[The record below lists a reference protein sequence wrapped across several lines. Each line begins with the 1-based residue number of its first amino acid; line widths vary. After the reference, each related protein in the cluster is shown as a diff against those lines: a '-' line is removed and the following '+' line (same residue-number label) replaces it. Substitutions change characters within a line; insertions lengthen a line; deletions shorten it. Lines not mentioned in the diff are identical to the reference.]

1 MPTIEDLERQILQL
15 RKEMQANGQTLQA
28 LTQKSEKALDTA
40 RHAYKV
46 DHYGIIW
53 VWDTEQQG
61 YRKTQMRVC
70 SPEIPNEAITTEKI
84 ADGAVTTGKIE
95 ERAVKTEQIAP
106 KAVTTSRLAE
116 ECITGDELED
126 EVVKPG
132 KIATDAV
139 QTRNIK
145 DQNVTNEKIKDN
157 DLSWDKLDDDLKQ
170 LILTGGG
177 QHGIPLSK
185 DFGDSD
191 MIGITQKTLSEAL
204 GDVHKDG
211 EEFVSLQQQIDEI
224 VSGGA
229 TVNLVATPSVI
240 FANTTTDI
248 TLTASAS
255 KNASS
260 INISGGELSEPIT
273 GSGIQVSGTDQDINL
288 PIGTLAYLATFIIS
302 GLQRTVSRTVSI
314 ANKIYYGAGQ
324 SDAILNTEAMV
335 FHTPA
340 VAQPSFMQV
349 ITTALNDYIYFE
361 VPSEMNNITKL
372 ELYDDPSFPTELSL
386 ESVATTRTGYK
397 AFKTVNSRLAG
408 THTYKIS

>member
-1 MPTIEDLERQILQL
+1 
-15 RKEMQANGQTLQA
+15 MQRVFDFDQHIGDWRVLVQSRDIQDGAI
-28 LTQKSEKALDTA
+28 KS
-40 RHAYKV
+40 RHIA
-46 DHYGIIW
+46 
-53 VWDTEQQG
+53 
-61 YRKTQMRVC
+61 
-70 SPEIPNEAITTEKI
+70 PEAITEDKLANGAVTKNKI
-84 ADGAVTTGKIE
+84 ADNAVISSKIGDGEVTDRHIVDGAVTTDKIE

-132 KIATDAV
+132 KIANDAV

-145 DQNVTNEKIKDN
+145 DQNVTNDKIKDN
-157 DLSWDKLDDDLKQ
+157 DLSWDKLNDDLKQ

-191 MIGITQKTLSEAL
+191 LIGITQKTLSEAL

-229 TVNLVATPSVI
+229 TVNLVANPSVI
-240 FANTTTDI
+240 FANTATDI
-248 TLTASAS
+248 TLTASAN

-260 INISGGELSEPIT
+260 INITGGELSEPIT
-273 GSGIQVSGTDQDINL
+273 GSGTQVSGTDQNVNL
-288 PIGTLAYLATFIIS
+288 PVGTLAYLATFIIS
-302 GLQRTVSRTVSI
+302 GLQRTASRTVSI

-340 VAQPSFMQV
+340 VAQPSFTQV

-372 ELYDDPSFPTELSL
+372 ELYDDPSFPSELAI
-386 ESVATTRTGYK
+386 ESVATSRAGYK
-397 AFKTVNSRLAG
+397 AYKTVNSRLAG

>member
-1 MPTIEDLERQILQL
+1 
-15 RKEMQANGQTLQA
+15 MQRVFEFDQHIGDWRVLVQSRDIQDGAI
-28 LTQKSEKALDTA
+28 KS
-40 RHAYKV
+40 RHIA
-46 DHYGIIW
+46 
-53 VWDTEQQG
+53 
-61 YRKTQMRVC
+61 
-70 SPEIPNEAITTEKI
+70 PEAITEDKLANGAVTKNKI
-84 ADGAVTTGKIE
+84 ADNAVISSKIGDGEVTNRHIVDGAVTTDKIE

-106 KAVTTSRLAE
+106 KAVTTSKLAE

-157 DLSWDKLDDDLKQ
+157 DLSWDKLNDNLKQ

-191 MIGITQKTLSEAL
+191 LIGITQKTLSEAL

-224 VSGGA
+224 ISGGA
-229 TVNLVATPSVI
+229 TVNLVANPNVI
-240 FANTTTDI
+240 FANTATDI
-248 TLTASAS
+248 ALTASAS

-260 INISGGELSEPIT
+260 INITGGELSEPIT
-273 GSGIQVSGTDQDINL
+273 GSGTQVSGTDQNVNL
-288 PIGTLAYLATFIIS
+288 PVGTLTYLATFIIS
-302 GLQRTVSRTVSI
+302 GLQRTASRTVSI

-324 SDAILNTEAMV
+324 SDAVLNTEAMV
-335 FHTPA
+335 YHTPA
-340 VAQPSFMQV
+340 VAQPSFTQV

-386 ESVATTRTGYK
+386 ESVATTRAGYK
-397 AFKTVNSRLAG
+397 AFKTVVPRLAG
-408 THTYKIS
+408 THTYRIS